1 MPHEKIMKLLK
12 VFKKLEPRVSHSEAK
27 KKSISA
33 SESIQANKQMGQE
46 KKSINMAWREDVEN
60 GTWQSMKCVD
70 ERERK
75 EAVHWC
81 LHAPNDIYHSWP
93 SECSV
98 TAFNHDSRVIRFITI
113 TKVERK
119 ETFQAMMH
127 RFNCFWCFSFFSS
140 IIRSEMR
147 LLLLPYLC
155 SFGMKNHFLARTTQ
169 SRWSQKCIWI
179 KQNYSAQ
186 SQWKFISSSH

>member
-33 SESIQANKQMGQE
+33 SESIQANKQIDRTGQDRTTGQE

-75 EAVHWC
+75 EAVH
-81 LHAPNDIYHSWP
+81 
-93 SECSV
+93 
-98 TAFNHDSRVIRFITI
+98 
-113 TKVERK
+113 
-119 ETFQAMMH
+119 
-127 RFNCFWCFSFFSS
+127 
-140 IIRSEMR
+140 
-147 LLLLPYLC
+147 
-155 SFGMKNHFLARTTQ
+155 
-169 SRWSQKCIWI
+169 
-179 KQNYSAQ
+179 
-186 SQWKFISSSH
+186 